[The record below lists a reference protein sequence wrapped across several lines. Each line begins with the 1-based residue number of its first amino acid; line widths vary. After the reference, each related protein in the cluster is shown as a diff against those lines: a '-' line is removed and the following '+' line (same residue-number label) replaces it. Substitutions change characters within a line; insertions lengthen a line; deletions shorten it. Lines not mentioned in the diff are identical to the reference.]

1 MTVWLRKTSISV
13 FDVVG
18 KIMTRIMK
26 ERLEV
31 IASKDLPESQC
42 GFGKVWQWSC
52 VDTILVARHNLLR
65 KQWNTINHCI
75 CLLYTGRRSMT
86 LGLDKRYGRSRRSV
100 GVPLLSLVKSFHEGM
115 LDKSGRKLVGD
126 CIAKARLSKV
136 NITETQFAGDAAL
149 YTPLQQ
155 VNCKLCESGK

>member
-1 MTVWLRKTSISV
+1 
-13 FDVVG
+13 
-18 KIMTRIMK
+18 
-26 ERLEV
+26 
-31 IASKDLPESQC
+31 
-42 GFGKVWQWSC
+42 
-52 VDTILVARHNLLR
+52 
-65 KQWNTINHCI
+65 
-75 CLLYTGRRSMT
+75 MT